1 MKAKQWF
8 NSLQLSTAALLALGL
23 LIFAAC
29 ASVPMT
35 DSTLKTVN
43 SESLTFCTEPR
54 PQICT
59 MDYQPVC
66 AELKDG
72 RSKTYSNGCSSCSD
86 ANVVGYHDG
95 ECAVAK

>member
-1 MKAKQWF
+1 MKINQWF
-8 NSLQLSTAALLALGL
+8 SPLQLSTAALLMLSL
-23 LIFAAC
+23 LTLTAC
-29 ASVPMT
+29 ASVPMA
-35 DSTLKTVN
+35 DSTLKKDN
-43 SESLTFCTEPR
+43 SESLTFCSEPR

-72 RSKTYSNGCSSCSD
+72 GSKTYSNGCSSCSD
-86 ANVVGYHDG
+86 ANVVGYRDG